1 MPKRYKPDELAK
13 VLVYDG
19 WARRPGRGDHVNF
32 VKPGHRLL
40 VTIDMGA
47 AEIPKGTMGNI
58 LRQLGVSRRRFDEMA
73 REAL

>member
-1 MPKRYKPDELAK
+1 L
-13 VLVYDG
+13 
-19 WARRPGRGDHVNF
+19 NF

-47 AEIPKGTMGNI
+47 AEIPRGTMGNI
-58 LRQLGVSRRRFDEMA
+58 LRQMGVSRRRFDEIA